1 MEYLVDYPSHCVLD
15 RGAEAAGGEEDG
27 VDPDL
32 GAVAAAVAEGEDR
45 TGAAVALE
53 VSQERGVAAPGGK
66 RKRKVSRMEF
76 HSKTKN
82 YLKSWKNI

>member
-15 RGAEAAGGEEDG
+15 RGAEAAGEEDG